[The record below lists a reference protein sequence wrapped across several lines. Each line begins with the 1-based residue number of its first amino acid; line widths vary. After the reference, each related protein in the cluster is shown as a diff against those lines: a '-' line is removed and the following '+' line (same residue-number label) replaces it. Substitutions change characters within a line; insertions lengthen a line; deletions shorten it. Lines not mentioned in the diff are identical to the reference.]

1 MQLAHSHTASDKVGV
16 CTQIVSTSLLYYI
29 RLCSEGYAQGTQQRN
44 QYWVFVYFYLNL
56 HDLLFL
62 IQSLNRGSGKPRSKL
77 NSNIYI
83 FFFFLNAIICQRKR
97 AVSQLHGSIN

>member
-83 FFFFLNAIICQRKR
+83 FFFFFKRNYLPEKKSCQ
-97 AVSQLHGSIN
+97 STTW